1 MILKQKR
8 KNNFLKRKNLFSLF
22 RNGIR
27 NSDSERTNI
36 MKTTIDI
43 GKNGQGARLKDLR
56 KTLGI
61 TQREFANEI
70 GVSKSHI
77 SQVEQGKNTL
87 SSDLAMMIE
96 RKYGKSH
103 EYLLYGTGTSES
115 KVLQIGLSEDSLEM
129 LRIYNDFPVYR
140 DFFNALLK
148 PKSIML
154 VNCFAFWL
162 SQTKGIFHERIFG
175 RSYLTPISEE
185 VPYQYRQ
192 GIMIKSF
199 IGEISSF
206 LVDNKSSSDIEEGV
220 EVLENL
226 WEYTYG
232 KVDKD
237 IGYIVNLVDI
247 LLYKKAYFVLTTFIM
262 GLSKGVEESSFS
274 KQDINNIEKNLERRI
289 EEERDKFEEG
299 TREYVL
305 LDNLIS
311 EIIGM
316 WRA

>member
-1 MILKQKR
+1 
-8 KNNFLKRKNLFSLF
+8 
-22 RNGIR
+22 
-27 NSDSERTNI
+27 

-56 KTLGI
+56 RTLGI

-162 SQTKGIFHERIFG
+162 SQTKGIFPERMFG
-175 RSYLTPISEE
+175 RSYLTSISEE

-262 GLSKGVEESSFS
+262 GLKKGVEDSSFS
-274 KQDINNIEKNLERRI
+274 KQDINNIEKNLESRI
-289 EEERDKFEEG
+289 GEERDKFEEG